1 MNFIL
6 FLKKNE
12 LVNET
17 IKNKFQS
24 IMTFDADMGGTEIIN
39 PLLSLKNNFL
49 ETTLNN
55 RIFIMTDGADLDVEE
70 CLNIVEEIIDNKAFN
85 SRFYSLGIGNECNE
99 SLVIGI
105 AEKEKVI
112 MN

>member
-1 MNFIL
+1 
-6 FLKKNE
+6 
-12 LVNET
+12 
-17 IKNKFQS
+17 
-24 IMTFDADMGGTEIIN
+24 MTFDADMGGTEIKN
-39 PLLSLKNNFL
+39 PLLSIKNNFL

-55 RIFIMTDGADLDVEE
+55 RIFIMTDGAVWDVSE
-70 CLNIVEEIIDNKAFN
+70 CLNIVKEITDNKAFN

-105 AEKEKVI
+105 AEKGKMI